1 MGRNY
6 ASLPNN
12 AAGIKSIQRGTY
24 THTSTSGGT
33 VTFTTTIS
41 EVDVDKA
48 FVTTLRSKHFS
59 YGYNVWENTTFA
71 DAHSEAPDV
80 YLSDST
86 TLTSQVSNQ
95 SQNQVSRRIPIVAYE
110 VVEYY

>member
-12 AAGIKSIQRGTY
+12 SAGIKSIQRGTF
-24 THTSTSGGT
+24 THSSTSGGT

-41 EVDVDKA
+41 EVDLDKS
-48 FVTTLRSKHFS
+48 FLNTLRSKHFS

-71 DAHSEAPDV
+71 SVECEAPDV

-86 TLTSQVSNQ
+86 TITASAQNNSF
-95 SQNQVSRRIPIVAYE
+95 NQVGRRIPIVAYE